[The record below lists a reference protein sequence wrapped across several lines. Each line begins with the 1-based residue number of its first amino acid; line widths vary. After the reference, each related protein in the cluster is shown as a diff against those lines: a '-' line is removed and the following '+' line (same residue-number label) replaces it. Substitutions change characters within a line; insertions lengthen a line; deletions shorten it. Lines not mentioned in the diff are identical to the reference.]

1 MSVPDTYDDY
11 LEHYGVKGMK
21 WGRRKNENY
30 SSDQRARDSQIYG
43 NRGVKRIN
51 KNMNK
56 GESVSTARSREKTRR
71 DTVTEKAVDIR
82 GRSDTARVQKQ
93 FIGGAVGGFAGR
105 AAGSAAV
112 SGIGKAATSRTGQQ
126 LITKITGDPIKA
138 AMLTATVQG
147 ITRNPDTKNAAMI
160 GGAAVGAIVGS
171 KAPRTASKAYV
182 RSKGYNPNRR

>member
-1 MSVPDTYDDY
+1 MTESITYDDY
-11 LEHYGVKGMK
+11 LAHYGVKGMK

-105 AAGSAAV
+105 AAGAAAV

>member
-1 MSVPDTYDDY
+1 MTDMTYDDY
-11 LEHYGVKGMK
+11 LTHYGVPGMK

-43 NRGVKRIN
+43 NSGVKRIN

-82 GRSDTARVQKQ
+82 GRSEMARVQKQ
-93 FIGGAVGGFAGR
+93 FIGGVVGAAAGR
-105 AAGSAAV
+105 VAGAAAV

-126 LITKITGDPIKA
+126 LITKITGDPVKA
-138 AMLTATVQG
+138 AMLGSTVRG
-147 ITRNPDTKNAAMI
+147 ITRNPDTRSAAII

-171 KAPRTASKAYV
+171 KAPRSASKAYV

>member
-1 MSVPDTYDDY
+1 MNAAVTYDSY

-93 FIGGAVGGFAGR
+93 FIGGAVGGYAGR
-105 AAGSAAV
+105 AAGAAAV

-171 KAPRTASKAYV
+171 KAPRSASKAYV